1 MGDGATGA
9 TITLT
14 QTNPDYP
21 MSLCGIRVYGT
32 LDPRALLDKEY
43 LDYKYDIKYEEDRKE
58 KQTEEQAELDQT
70 IEDLE
75 TDYFSVDDDAEVLL
89 QKQYVMWDLVD
100 NEYLWK
106 DRCYF
111 TFLGVSLFC
120 FNDDEWIDQFS
131 KYEDSSINMDLED

>member
-1 MGDGATGA
+1 MDNFLDGTIVKVGTTVCQLLDHENAKTSGEWLKFECMGDGATGA

-89 QKQYVMWDLVD
+89 
-100 NEYLWK
+100 
-106 DRCYF
+106 
-111 TFLGVSLFC
+111 
-120 FNDDEWIDQFS
+120 
-131 KYEDSSINMDLED
+131 